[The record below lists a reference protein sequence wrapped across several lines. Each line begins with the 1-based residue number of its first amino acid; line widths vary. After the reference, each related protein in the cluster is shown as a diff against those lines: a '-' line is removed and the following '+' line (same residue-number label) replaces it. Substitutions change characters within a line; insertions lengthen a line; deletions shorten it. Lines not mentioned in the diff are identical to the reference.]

1 MTGSE
6 IIGAQLRGNLALTTV
21 VRAGAIKGGRLR
33 DDEALPVVLVRSISI
48 VDRQTLALE
57 EKVRVTE
64 RVSVTVR
71 ASSYRD
77 RATIMKLL
85 RTAGRAGLVIPA
97 MDAATNI
104 SVLTAGAGPELNGP
118 NDSYE
123 RNQDFT
129 VSYDEPA

>member
-1 MTGSE
+1 MSGAE
-6 IIGAQLRGNLALTTV
+6 ILGAQLRADVPLTTV
-21 VRAGAIKGGRLR
+21 VRAGAIKGGKLS
-33 DDEALPVVLVRSISI
+33 DDEALPVLLVRSISI

-71 ASSYRD
+71 ASSYRE

-85 RTAGRAGLVIPA
+85 RSAGRAGLVISA
-97 MDAATNI
+97 MDTATNI
-104 SVLTAGAGPELNGP
+104 SILTAGAGPELNGP

-129 VSYDEPA
+129 VSYDEPT